1 MAKGFKTGGRQKG
14 SINKATAD
22 IKEAASQ
29 YSAAALNVL
38 VEVAND
44 VGAAPAARV
53 AAANA
58 ILDRAHGK
66 ARQAVE
72 IEGNEDRP
80 LIQRIELVGVRPK

>member
-14 SINKATAD
+14 SINRATAD
-22 IKEAASQ
+22 IKDAAAQ
-29 YSAAALNVL
+29 YSTQALTVL

-44 VGAAPAARV
+44 VAAAPAARV

-66 ARQAVE
+66 ARQSVE
-72 IEGNEDRP
+72 IEGNEEHP
-80 LIQRIELVGVRPK
+80 LIQRIEIIGVSK